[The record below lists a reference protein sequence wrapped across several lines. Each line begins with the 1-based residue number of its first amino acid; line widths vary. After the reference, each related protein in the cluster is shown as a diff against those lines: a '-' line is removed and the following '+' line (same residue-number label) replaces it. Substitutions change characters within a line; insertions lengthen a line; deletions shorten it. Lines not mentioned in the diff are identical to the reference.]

1 MSKSAAKP
9 SNPFVPSEVEGLP
22 QTRPLD
28 FARGERDWGGALPFA
43 ALAGSAGFTS
53 DPRFGGGMPIP
64 EPLEA
69 EDPLTRAWQDGHAA
83 GFAQAHQAAHELA
96 EAEAKGRAAIELSL
110 ARLDAELA
118 EQLRQKL
125 FATVE
130 ALCAAA
136 IAPLALDQAA
146 LAARVE
152 RAAAMLARA
161 DDDKL
166 LRLNPDDLKLVGKQ
180 LPKGLEV
187 QADPALERGAIRI
200 ESQLGGVE
208 DGPAHWRR
216 AIAEALAQC

>member
-1 MSKSAAKP
+1 MS
-9 SNPFVPSEVEGLP
+9 ELY
-22 QTRPLD
+22 
-28 FARGERDWGGALPFA
+28 A
-43 ALAGSAGFTS
+43 ALAGSSGFAS
-53 DPRFGGGMPIP
+53 DPRFGGGAPPP
-64 EPLEA
+64 EPEDE
-69 EDPLTRAWQDGHAA
+69 EDPIARAWQDGHAA
-83 GFAQAHQAAHELA
+83 GFAEAHQAALELA
-96 EAEAKGRAAIELSL
+96 EAEAEGRAAIELSL

-136 IAPLALDQAA
+136 IAPLALDTQA

-152 RAAAMLARA
+152 RATAMLARA

-166 LRLNPDDLKLVGKQ
+166 LRLHPDDLKLVAKQ

-187 QADPALERGAIRI
+187 QTDTALERGSLRI
-200 ESQLGGVE
+200 ESQSGGVE

>member
-1 MSKSAAKP
+1 MS
-9 SNPFVPSEVEGLP
+9 ELY
-22 QTRPLD
+22 
-28 FARGERDWGGALPFA
+28 A
-43 ALAGSAGFTS
+43 ALARSAGFSS
-53 DPRFGGGMPIP
+53 DPRFGGQVV
-64 EPLEA
+64 PLPDPREE
-69 EDPLTRAWQDGHAA
+69 EDPVVRAWHDGHAA
-83 GFAQAHQAAHELA
+83 GFAEAHQAAQDNA
-96 EAEAKGRAAIELSL
+96 EAESTGRAAIELSL
-110 ARLDAELA
+110 ARLEGELA

-125 FATVE
+125 FAAVE
-130 ALCAAA
+130 MLCAAA

-152 RAAAMLARA
+152 RAAALLARA

-166 LRLNPDDLKLVGKQ
+166 LRLNPEDLKLVARQ

-200 ESQLGGVE
+200 ESQSGGVE

>member
-1 MSKSAAKP
+1 MS
-9 SNPFVPSEVEGLP
+9 ELY
-22 QTRPLD
+22 
-28 FARGERDWGGALPFA
+28 A
-43 ALAGSAGFTS
+43 ALAGSSGFAC
-53 DPRFGGGMPIP
+53 DPRYGGGAPRP
-64 EPLEA
+64 EPEEE
-69 EDPLTRAWQDGHAA
+69 EDPVARAWQQGHAA
-83 GFAQAHQAAHELA
+83 GFAEAHQAALELA
-96 EAEAKGRAAIELSL
+96 EAEAERRAAIELSF
-110 ARLDAELA
+110 ARLDADLA

-130 ALCAAA
+130 TLCAAA
-136 IAPLALDQAA
+136 IAPLALDKAA

-166 LRLNPDDLKLVGKQ
+166 LRLNPEDLKLVAKQ

-187 QADPALERGAIRI
+187 LADSALERGAIRI
-200 ESQLGGVE
+200 ESQSGGVE